1 MSDSTNKPGGCCSR
15 GGARPGCGRK
25 PGIKTRPVRLP
36 VWLLDALEQQGD
48 VRHAIIRACQ
58 NEYGI
63 EPPTHCTEP
72 SVCSTPEKADD

>member
-1 MSDSTNKPGGCCSR
+1 MSDSTDESGGCR

-36 VWLLDALEQQGD
+36 VWLLDALEQQCD

-63 EPPTHCTEP
+63 EPPAHCN
-72 SVCSTPEKADD
+72 PEKADD